1 MGRLAFHLL
10 VGAAVVAPCVALA
23 EARTVVVATPAE
35 YAAAAADLRAG
46 DTVVLKNG
54 EWRDFDLTVEG
65 QGTASAPITV
75 RAETPGRVIL
85 SGRSALRLGGDY
97 LIVSG
102 LVFRE
107 GASPRDEVIAFRSGK
122 RVANHSRVTE
132 TVIDRFNKPRAPA
145 AEQAAENDIWV
156 ALFGRDNRFDHNHVE
171 GKVTP
176 GVTLAVRIETED
188 SRPNRHR
195 IDHNYFG
202 PRPPLGANGG
212 ETIRIGTSHNSLS
225 DSLTLVEANLF
236 EGCSGEVE
244 IISVKSGGN
253 VIRGN
258 LFHRSQGTV
267 TLRHGNGNLVEG
279 NLFIGGG
286 EANTG
291 GVRVINADQTVRH
304 NVFVGLKGTGF
315 ASAFTMMNGVPNSV
329 LNRYHQVKNADVHHN
344 TFVGVTALL
353 FGGGAD
359 AERTL
364 PPVDS
369 RFHDNLIIGAPKAEV
384 LSDLSGVAFS
394 GNVAGDKIALPGF
407 AVGKVGAK
415 FGGLT
420 PPRINGP
427 AGVGAPRDL
436 KIVRREE
443 TGVAWYP
450 KADLDAKTAQR
461 AITVTSGAALATAVE
476 QARPGDVLTL
486 KPGRYE
492 VGSLSVRMPLT
503 VRGPATLVGRLVLS
517 GTGDLT
523 LEEVS
528 LSGSA
533 PLIRVDPSDSGH
545 NYRLALTRVT
555 VEGGGPVVTAA
566 DGAFLASVDINESR
580 FADLSAPVI
589 DLGGDRALTGAY
601 AVETVTVRG
610 SQFEGFDG
618 PVLNIV
624 RGGRDES
631 TFGPRVTL
639 ESNRFEHVAMPA
651 YLHGATALTLSQNTF
666 NDSGAVTLIREA
678 GAPRV
683 MLDGQAVTAAD
694 AARHFDYITKK

>member
-1 MGRLAFHLL
+1 MGRLAIYLL
-10 VGAAVVAPCVALA
+10 VGAAMVVPCAVLA
-23 EARTVVVATPAE
+23 EARTTAIATPAE
-35 YAAAAADLRAG
+35 YAAASGSLRAG
-46 DTVVLKNG
+46 DTIVLKNG
-54 EWRDFDLTVEG
+54 VWRDFDLTVEG
-65 QGTASAPITV
+65 EGTAAAPITV
-75 RAETPGRVIL
+75 RAETPGQVIL
-85 SGRSALRLGGDY
+85 SGRSALRLGGAY

-102 LVFRE
+102 LVFRD

-122 RVANHSRVTE
+122 RVANHSRITE
-132 TVIDRFNKPRAPA
+132 TVIDRFNKARV
-145 AEQAAENDIWV
+145 QGGENDIWI

-171 GKVTP
+171 GKITP

-188 SRPNRHR
+188 SRPNHHR

-253 VIRGN
+253 IIRGN

-291 GVRVINADQTVRH
+291 GVRVINADQTVRN

-315 ASAFTMMNGVPNSV
+315 ASAFTMMNGVPNSA

-344 TFVGVTALL
+344 TFVGVAALL

-359 AERTL
+359 TERTL
-364 PPVDS
+364 PPRDS
-369 RFHDNLIIGAPKAEV
+369 RFHDNLIIGDPKIEI
-384 LSDLSGVAFS
+384 LSDMSGLNFS
-394 GNVAGDKIALPGF
+394 GNIASEHIGLPGF
-407 AVGKVGAK
+407 STGRAGARL
-415 FGGLT
+415 GGLK
-420 PPRINGP
+420 PPRIEAP

-443 TGVAWYP
+443 TGVTWYP
-450 KADLDAKTAQR
+450 KPDFGVETAR
-461 AITVTSGAALATAVE
+461 RRVSVTSGAALATAVA
-476 QARPGDVLTL
+476 QAHPGDVLML
-486 KPGRYE
+486 QPGRYE
-492 VGSLSVRMPLT
+492 TGLLSVRTALS
-503 VRGPATLVGRLVLS
+503 VRGPATLAGGFVL
-517 GTGDLT
+517 GGAGDLR
-523 LEEVS
+523 LEDVS
-528 LSGSA
+528 LSGSS

-545 NYRLALTRVT
+545 TYRLALKRVT
-555 VEGGGPVVTAA
+555 VKGGGPVITAA
-566 DGAFLASVDINESR
+566 DGAFLAAIDIEASR

-589 DLGGDRALTGAY
+589 DLGGGRALSGAY
-601 AVETVTVRG
+601 AVESVSVRG
-610 SQFEGFDG
+610 SQFSDFSGAA
-618 PVLNIV
+618 LNIV

-639 ESNRFEHVAMPA
+639 ENNRFERVAVPA
-651 YLHGATALTLSQNTF
+651 HLHGATALTLSQNTF
-666 NDSGAVTLIREA
+666 DTSGVVTLIREA

-683 MLDGQAVTAAD
+683 LLDGQAVTASD
-694 AARHFDYITKK
+694 ASRHFDYITQK

>member
-10 VGAAVVAPCVALA
+10 VAAALVAPCAALA
-23 EARTVVVATPAE
+23 EARTVFVATSAE
-35 YAAAAADLRAG
+35 YAAAAVSLRAG
-46 DTVVLKNG
+46 DTIVLKNG
-54 EWRDFDLTVEG
+54 VWHDFDLNVEG

-75 RAETPGRVIL
+75 RAETPGQVIL

-97 LIVSG
+97 LTVSG
-102 LVFRE
+102 LVFRD

-122 RVANHSRVTE
+122 RVANHSRVSQ
-132 TVIDRFNKPRAPA
+132 TVIDRFNKPRTHG
-145 AEQAAENDIWV
+145 AENDIWV

-171 GKVTP
+171 GKITP
-176 GVTLAVRIETED
+176 GVTLAVRIEGED
-188 SRPNRHR
+188 SRPNRHH

-225 DSLTLVEANLF
+225 DSLTVVEANVF

-329 LNRYHQVKNADVHHN
+329 LNRYHQVKNADIHHN
-344 TFVGVTALL
+344 TFVSVSALL

-364 PPVDS
+364 PPIGS
-369 RFHDNLIIGAPKAEV
+369 RFHDNLIVGAPSVEA
-384 LSDLSGVAFS
+384 LSDLSGIEFS
-394 GNVAGDKIALPGF
+394 GNVAGDRIDLPGF
-407 AVGKVGAK
+407 AVGKVRAK

-420 PPRINGP
+420 PPHIEAP

-443 TGVAWYP
+443 TGVAWYT
-450 KADLDAKTAQR
+450 KLDPEVKTAR
-461 AITVTSGAALATAVE
+461 RTVQVASDAALAAAVE
-476 QARPGDVLTL
+476 LAQPGDVLTL
-486 KPGRYE
+486 APGRYE
-492 VGSLSVRMPLT
+492 TDILTVRAPLT
-503 VRGPATLVGRLVLS
+503 VRGPATLSGRFVLT
-517 GTGDLT
+517 GGGDLT
-523 LEEVS
+523 LEDVS
-528 LSGSA
+528 LTGAA

-566 DGAFLASVDINESR
+566 SGAFLASIDITDSR
-580 FADLSAPVI
+580 FAGLSAPVI
-589 DLGGDRALTGAY
+589 DLGGDGALTGAY

-610 SQFEGFDG
+610 SQFTGFDG
-618 PVLNIV
+618 PASKPVLNIV

-639 ESNRFEHVAMPA
+639 EGNRFARVATPA
-651 YLHGATALTLSQNTF
+651 HLHGATALTLSQNTF
-666 NDSGAVTLIREA
+666 DNSGAVILIREA

-683 MLDGQAVTAAD
+683 LLDGQAVTTSD
-694 AARHFDYITKK
+694 AARHFDYITQK